1 MKILSISHSMHVLI
15 NLINQNTNVLI
26 GMSII
31 KKAKVNNS
39 LEKH

>member
-1 MKILSISHSMHVLI
+1 MHVLK
-15 NLINQNTNVLI
+15 LINQNTNVLI
-26 GMSII
+26 GTSII